1 MGVYVLAAIP
11 TKFQGKMDR
20 TLEWSTPAW
29 LIVIIVVTRGNSEEQ
44 EQKLIDVL
52 SELEKTEH
60 RRSEKKSDFFRLK
73 L

>member
-11 TKFQGKMDR
+11 TIFQGKKDR

-29 LIVIIVVTRGNSEEQ
+29 LIVIIVVTQGNREEQ

-52 SELEKTEH
+52 SKLEKGEH
-60 RRSEKKSDFFRLK
+60 RRSEKKIDFFCLK